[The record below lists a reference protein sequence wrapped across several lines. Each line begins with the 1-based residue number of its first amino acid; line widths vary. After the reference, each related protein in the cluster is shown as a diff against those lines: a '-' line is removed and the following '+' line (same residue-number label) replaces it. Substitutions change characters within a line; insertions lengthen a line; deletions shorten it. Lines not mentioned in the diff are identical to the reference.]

1 MIFSLLSSGA
11 APLELLLTLLL
22 TLPGMMLAL
31 SVHETAH
38 GYVAWKCGDNTARNL
53 GRLTLNPLKHLDPV
67 GFICLLIFGYGWAK
81 PVPINTRNFRNP
93 KKGMAIS
100 ALAGP
105 LSNLIL
111 GLIFA
116 VLTGICWGFARYY
129 TIPTNYGTDVAAT
142 LGVPILPSTVRT
154 ALLLLT
160 DALHFTA
167 HINFVYMAFNMI
179 PVPPFDGSRVL
190 LYFLPPRVYFGIMRY
205 ERQIMIGAMVGIM
218 LLSNLGL
225 SPFGWIAS
233 ELTELVYLPI
243 SKGIFNILI

>member
-11 APLELLLTLLL
+11 SPLELLLTLLL

-38 GYVAWKCGDNTARNL
+38 GYVAWKCGDNTAYNL
-53 GRLTLNPLKHLDPV
+53 GRLTLNPLKHLDPI
-67 GFICLLIFGYGWAK
+67 GFLCLLIFGYGWAK

-93 KKGMAIS
+93 KKGMALS

-105 LSNLIL
+105 LSNLII
-111 GLIFA
+111 GVIFA
-116 VLTGICWGFARYY
+116 VLMGICYGFFL
-129 TIPTNYGTDVAAT
+129 TTDLLGIPKLVMWNLCKALYN
-142 LGVPILPSTVRT
+142 T
-154 ALLLLT
+154 AY
-160 DALHFTA
+160 
-167 HINFVYMAFNMI
+167 INFLYMAFNMI

-205 ERQIMIGAMVGIM
+205 ERQIRIGVLVGMTI
-218 LLSNLGL
+218 LANLGL

-233 ELTELVYLPI
+233 NLTDLIYVPI
-243 SKGIFNILI
+243 ALDLF